1 MKYHEN
7 EKEKQ
12 RINAM
17 LPFHQLISNFPFVS
31 VAAVPRTGFLV
42 VLFIGNLYAIGAI
55 FTAPTDRQTDRQV
68 ARSINTAAL
77 ACSLFHQ
84 RDPNQAIHVRTKARC
99 WLDVWESVLLGVICV
114 LECT

>member
-55 FTAPTDRQTDRQV
+55 FTAPTDRQTDR
-68 ARSINTAAL
+68 
-77 ACSLFHQ
+77 
-84 RDPNQAIHVRTKARC
+84 
-99 WLDVWESVLLGVICV
+99 WLDPSTQQRRGACMFVVSSEGP
-114 LECT
+114 